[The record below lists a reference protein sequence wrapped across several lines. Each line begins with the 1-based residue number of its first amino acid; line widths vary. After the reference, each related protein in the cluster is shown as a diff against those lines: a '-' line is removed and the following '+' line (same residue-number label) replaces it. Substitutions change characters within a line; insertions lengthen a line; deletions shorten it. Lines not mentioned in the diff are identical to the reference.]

1 MPVSPNDVY
10 ELTVPSED
18 TVRVLDVLDNKTVI
32 VISLLKK
39 DTLPYECTLDDLE
52 EALEDGKAVLSKD
65 YPVAFFS
72 NPTENQ
78 QAAAERNWKIIG
90 AFVQDIP
97 DCYDKKV
104 RSRFIA
110 SKSRETGLQ
119 RKQIQ
124 RLLYRY
130 WAGGMSIHALYP
142 QYEKR
147 GGPGKPR
154 SSEKML
160 GCPLKYETNNQR
172 LAIRETELEY
182 IREAITKYYTKH
194 TKYSYRYAYRQM
206 IKEHYTNP
214 DTGLLFE
221 AYPTENQFRYHAGQ
235 FVDEKKRAGYVKYNK
250 DMRGIL
256 GSSRQKADGPG
267 AVYQIDATVADIY
280 LVSHTD
286 PYAVVGRP
294 ELYFVTDVFSRMI
307 VGFYACLSSASWDNA
322 RSALLNAF
330 TDKVDFCRTYGIHI
344 SSEDWPCVGL
354 PRALVVDNG
363 ELISKAS
370 NAIISELG
378 VTVKNEPAWR
388 PDLKG
393 IVESRFRLLNISTK
407 AALPGAV
414 LPDAAQRGAPDYK
427 LDALLN
433 LSQFIKI
440 VIHFVLNHNRRQME
454 QHPQPLPDVVANH
467 VPAIPLELWK
477 WGIANRSG
485 RLRQMERESLEIA
498 LSIRDRAQVTPKGIK
513 FHNLYYQCK
522 TALDE
527 NWFAQ
532 ARIKRG
538 WKIDIAY
545 HPGEMKKIYWISDSH
560 TYEECIRTR
569 DRSEIYSIESLEEI
583 LWLQNRQKVQKAVYS
598 DLSLQSE
605 VDSAR
610 EIEGII
616 REAESNRKVVPFDT
630 AKMKAKPN
638 EIRKNRKEENKRF
651 QKLKTDEKISPEQA
665 EPREVSDQMPK
676 SSYGY
681 SDFFAQLADEDD
693 DEC

>member
-256 GSSRQKADGPG
+256 GSSRQEADGPG
-267 AVYQIDATVADIY
+267 AVYQIDATV
-280 LVSHTD
+280 
-286 PYAVVGRP
+286 P
-294 ELYFVTDVFSRMI
+294 
-307 VGFYACLSSASWDNA
+307 
-322 RSALLNAF
+322 
-330 TDKVDFCRTYGIHI
+330 
-344 SSEDWPCVGL
+344 
-354 PRALVVDNG
+354 
-363 ELISKAS
+363 
-370 NAIISELG
+370 
-378 VTVKNEPAWR
+378 
-388 PDLKG
+388 
-393 IVESRFRLLNISTK
+393 
-407 AALPGAV
+407 
-414 LPDAAQRGAPDYK
+414 
-427 LDALLN
+427 
-433 LSQFIKI
+433 
-440 VIHFVLNHNRRQME
+440 
-454 QHPQPLPDVVANH
+454 
-467 VPAIPLELWK
+467 
-477 WGIANRSG
+477 
-485 RLRQMERESLEIA
+485 
-498 LSIRDRAQVTPKGIK
+498 
-513 FHNLYYQCK
+513 
-522 TALDE
+522 
-527 NWFAQ
+527 
-532 ARIKRG
+532 
-538 WKIDIAY
+538 
-545 HPGEMKKIYWISDSH
+545 
-560 TYEECIRTR
+560 
-569 DRSEIYSIESLEEI
+569 
-583 LWLQNRQKVQKAVYS
+583 
-598 DLSLQSE
+598 
-605 VDSAR
+605 
-610 EIEGII
+610 
-616 REAESNRKVVPFDT
+616 
-630 AKMKAKPN
+630 
-638 EIRKNRKEENKRF
+638 
-651 QKLKTDEKISPEQA
+651 
-665 EPREVSDQMPK
+665 
-676 SSYGY
+676 
-681 SDFFAQLADEDD
+681 
-693 DEC
+693 